1 MTALLKVGPL
11 SGSTAHCFTQGFN
24 NWIFGSDR
32 RQIKGLACFWTVHVM
47 CCQRVKM
54 SDRPAESLI
63 PRILMTHQCYIART
77 LMTPGQLWKTT
88 NNPRKC
94 ENTNQHLAE
103 LKAGVG
109 AIHHGASRQHELKGL
124 AAALWVPLLLLVALG
139 YTLLLY
145 FSISLVWSTLLL
157 PCIRLY
163 LFVLRY
169 LHYMF
174 SSCKFQFCFVH
185 L

>member
-77 LMTPGQLWKTT
+77 LMTPGPLWKTT

-124 AAALWVPLLLLVALG
+124 AAALSVPLSLNSSI
-139 YTLLLY
+139 LLLY
-145 FSISLVWSTLLL
+145 FSTSLVLLL
-157 PCIRLY
+157 VC
-163 LFVLRY
+163 
-169 LHYMF
+169 
-174 SSCKFQFCFVH
+174 
-185 L
+185 

>member
-47 CCQRVKM
+47 CWQRVKM

-77 LMTPGQLWKTT
+77 LMTPGPLWKTT

-94 ENTNQHLAE
+94 ENTNQHLGK
-103 LKAGVG
+103 LKGGGGNTSPRVR
-109 AIHHGASRQHELKGL
+109 RQHELKGL
-124 AAALWVPLLLLVALG
+124 AAALWVPLLLLVALAC
-139 YTLLLY
+139 TLCWLVLVCLTSTCLLH
-145 FSISLVWSTLLL
+145 S
-157 PCIRLY
+157 C
-163 LFVLRY
+163 
-169 LHYMF
+169 
-174 SSCKFQFCFVH
+174 SSMY
-185 L
+185 